1 MKLRWSFRAANDR
14 AAQRGES
21 RVPSSAPKRKATTKV
36 VAFFNKKEMGLE
48 VGAVVNEAPVELQS
62 RE

>member
-21 RVPSSAPKRKATTKV
+21 RVPSSAPKKKGNNESCC
-36 VAFFNKKEMGLE
+36 FFQQKEMGLE